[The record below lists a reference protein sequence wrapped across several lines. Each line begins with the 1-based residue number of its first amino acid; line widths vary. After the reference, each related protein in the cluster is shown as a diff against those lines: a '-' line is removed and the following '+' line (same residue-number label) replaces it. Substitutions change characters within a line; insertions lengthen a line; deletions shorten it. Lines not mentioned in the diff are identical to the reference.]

1 MTEPYNGNNDG
12 NPASPSLN
20 EKVPG
25 KAWISLVILGSALL
39 IAMYGETMLLPAIPD
54 IIEEFDISYNTSSWI
69 LSAYLIAG
77 AVATPLGGKLSDIYG
92 RKKMVIIILI
102 IYIIGITL
110 GGLSTNISFLIVAR
124 VIQGIGISMF
134 PIAFGIIRD
143 QFPIDKLAIGV
154 GVFSSMFA
162 AGSVVGLAL
171 GANIIENFGW
181 RTTFFSIVFVAIGLW
196 FIIRR
201 YIDDKQEALSLA
213 DSSEQVHAP
222 TSVEN
227 KLSVPNKETTNGNSR
242 KNIDMKGTVTLA
254 VTVISLLMVLSYSQT
269 NNIGNYQI
277 AIFLFVGIISLVLF
291 VIVEKKSKSPLV
303 NFQLMAN
310 KTILSANIILVIAFL
325 SMFTVFQTIPVL
337 VRSPQPFGFGE
348 SVITTANIQLPF
360 MIVFLLFA
368 PSSGFIVSKLGNVKP
383 TIIGS
388 IVSALGFSS
397 LFLFHSNGFLVS
409 TNLAIIAGGLSLM
422 QVGGFDIILQS
433 TPRKFSGIS
442 LGMTVLFNLVGGSV
456 GPAVAGIYMQTNQV
470 LIKNVGSYPSPE
482 SYNLIFL
489 TIALASLIPIA
500 LSIYIKKKCPHMI
513 LVE

>member
-1 MTEPYNGNNDG
+1 MTQPHDSNNNR
-12 NPASPSLN
+12 NPTSPTLN
-20 EKVPG
+20 QKVTR
-25 KAWISLVILGSALL
+25 KAWMSLAILGSALL

-54 IIEEFDISYNTSSWI
+54 IIEEFNISYNTSSWI

-92 RKKMVIIILI
+92 RKKMVMIILI

-110 GGLSTNISFLIVAR
+110 GGISTNITFLIVSR
-124 VIQGIGISMF
+124 VIQGIGIAMF

-201 YIDDKQEALSLA
+201 YIDDKQESVNTINTSEQLHAS
-213 DSSEQVHAP
+213 DSSQN
-222 TSVEN
+222 SIN
-227 KLSVPNKETTNGNSR
+227 VPDEDITNGRNK
-242 KNIDMKGTVTLA
+242 KNIDIKGTITLA

-269 NNIGNYQI
+269 NHIGNYQI
-277 AIFLFVGIISLVLF
+277 VIFLSVGIASLVLF

-303 NFQLMAN
+303 NFQLMSN
-310 KTILSANIILVIAFL
+310 RTILSANIILVIAFL
-325 SMFTVFQTIPVL
+325 SMFTVFQTVPVL
-337 VRSPQPFGFGE
+337 VRSPQPIGFGE
-348 SVITTANIQLPF
+348 SVVTTANIQLPF

-368 PSSGFIVSKLGNVKP
+368 PSSGFIVSKLGNIKP

-397 LFLFHSNGFLVS
+397 LFLFHSDGMLVAA
-409 TNLAIIAGGLSLM
+409 NLAIIAGGLSLM
-422 QVGGFDIILQS
+422 QVGGFDIVLQS

-470 LIKNVGSYPSPE
+470 LIKGVGSYPSPD

-489 TIALASLIPIA
+489 TIAIASLIPIA
-500 LSIYIKKKCPHMI
+500 LSIYIRKRSHKVP
-513 LVE
+513 VE

>member
-1 MTEPYNGNNDG
+1 M
-12 NPASPSLN
+12 SL
-20 EKVPG
+20 
-25 KAWISLVILGSALL
+25 AILGSALL

-54 IIEEFDISYNTSSWI
+54 IIDEFNISYNTSSWI
-69 LSAYLIAG
+69 LSAYLISG

-92 RKKMVIIILI
+92 RKKMVMIILI
-102 IYIIGITL
+102 VYIIGITL
-110 GGLSTNISFLIVAR
+110 GGISTNITFLIVAR

-143 QFPIDKLAIGV
+143 QFPIYKLAIGV

-201 YIDDKQEALSLA
+201 YIDDKQESVSLT
-213 DSSEQVHAP
+213 DSSEQVYTP
-222 TSVEN
+222 KSVEN
-227 KLSVPNKETTNGNSR
+227 KMNVLNEETTNSKIS
-242 KNIDMKGTVTLA
+242 KNLDMKGTVTLA
-254 VTVISLLMVLSYSQT
+254 VTVISLLMALSYSQT

-277 AIFLFVGIISLVLF
+277 AIFLFVGIISLILF

-303 NFQLMAN
+303 NFQLIGN

-348 SVITTANIQLPF
+348 SVVTTANIQLPF

-397 LFLFHSNGFLVS
+397 LFLFHSNGILVS

-456 GPAVAGIYMQTNQV
+456 GPAIAGIYMQTNQV

-489 TIALASLIPIA
+489 TIALASFIPIA
-500 LSIYIKKKCPHMI
+500 LSIYIKKRCPDKVPI
-513 LVE
+513 E

>member
-1 MTEPYNGNNDG
+1 MTQPHDSNNNR
-12 NPASPSLN
+12 NPTSPSLN
-20 EKVPG
+20 QKVTR
-25 KAWISLVILGSALL
+25 KAWMSLAILGSALL

-54 IIEEFDISYNTSSWI
+54 IIEEFNISYNTSSWI

-92 RKKMVIIILI
+92 RKKMVMIILI

-110 GGLSTNISFLIVAR
+110 GGISTNITFLIVSR
-124 VIQGIGISMF
+124 VIQGIGIAMF

-201 YIDDKQEALSLA
+201 YIDDKQESENTINTSEQLQAS
-213 DSSEQVHAP
+213 DSSQDRI
-222 TSVEN
+222 N
-227 KLSVPNKETTNGNSR
+227 VPDEDITNGKNK
-242 KNIDMKGTVTLA
+242 KNIDIKGTISLA

-269 NNIGNYQI
+269 NHIGNFQI
-277 AIFLFVGIISLVLF
+277 AIFLSVGIASLVLF

-303 NFQLMAN
+303 NFQLMSN
-310 KTILSANIILVIAFL
+310 RTILSANIILVVAFL
-325 SMFTVFQTIPVL
+325 SMFTVFQTVPVL

-348 SVITTANIQLPF
+348 SVVTTANIQLPF

-368 PSSGFIVSKLGNVKP
+368 PSSGFIVSKLGNIKP

-388 IVSALGFSS
+388 IVSALGFAS
-397 LFLFHSNGFLVS
+397 LFLFHSDGMLVAA
-409 TNLAIIAGGLSLM
+409 NLAIIAGGLSLM
-422 QVGGFDIILQS
+422 QVGGFDIVLQS

-470 LIKNVGSYPSPE
+470 LIKGVGSYPSPD

-489 TIALASLIPIA
+489 TIAIASLIPVA
-500 LSIYIKKKCPHMI
+500 LSIYIRKRSHKVP
-513 LVE
+513 VE

>member
-1 MTEPYNGNNDG
+1 M
-12 NPASPSLN
+12 SL
-20 EKVPG
+20 
-25 KAWISLVILGSALL
+25 AILGSALL

-54 IIEEFDISYNTSSWI
+54 IIDEFNISYNTSSWI
-69 LSAYLIAG
+69 LSAYLISG

-92 RKKMVIIILI
+92 RKKMVMIILI
-102 IYIIGITL
+102 VYIIGITL
-110 GGLSTNISFLIVAR
+110 GGISTNITFLIVAR

-201 YIDDKQEALSLA
+201 YIDDKQESVSLT
-213 DSSEQVHAP
+213 DSSEQVYTP
-222 TSVEN
+222 KSVEN
-227 KLSVPNKETTNGNSR
+227 KMNVLNEETTNAKIS
-242 KNIDMKGTVTLA
+242 KNLDMKGTVTLA
-254 VTVISLLMVLSYSQT
+254 VTVISLLMALSYSQT
-269 NNIGNYQI
+269 NNIENYQI
-277 AIFLFVGIISLVLF
+277 AIFLFVGIISLILF

-303 NFQLMAN
+303 NFQLMGN

-348 SVITTANIQLPF
+348 SVVTTANIQLPF

-397 LFLFHSNGFLVS
+397 LFLFHSNGILVS

-456 GPAVAGIYMQTNQV
+456 GPAIAGIYMQTNQV

-489 TIALASLIPIA
+489 TIALASFIPIA
-500 LSIYIKKKCPHMI
+500 LSIYIKKRCPDKVPI
-513 LVE
+513 E